1 MNGVSDDPGSLDRLH
16 DVIAPRPASGWPPAP
31 GWWIVGGLIV
41 VGASLLTAALI
52 LRWRANWYR
61 RAGLAELRRLE
72 LAAISSSER
81 LAQLAALVKRVALVA
96 YPRHEV
102 ASLTG
107 IEWLRFLDQSACMSV
122 FCEGPGRPL
131 GSVYEPVPAA
141 PTAELFGVV
150 RAWIRQHRRDFAC

>member
-16 DVIAPRPASGWPPAP
+16 DVIAPPPAPWWPPAP
-31 GWWIVGGLIV
+31 GWWIAGGLIV
-41 VGASLLTAALI
+41 VGTALLAAALI

-72 LAAISSSER
+72 QDAASPPG
-81 LAQLAALVKRVALVA
+81 QLVQVAALVKRVALVA

-107 IEWLRFLDQSACMSV
+107 IEWLRFLDRSAHMSV
-122 FCEGPGRPL
+122 FAEGPGRLL
-131 GSVYEPVPAA
+131 GSVYEPVPAT
-141 PTAELFGVV
+141 PTAELFEVV